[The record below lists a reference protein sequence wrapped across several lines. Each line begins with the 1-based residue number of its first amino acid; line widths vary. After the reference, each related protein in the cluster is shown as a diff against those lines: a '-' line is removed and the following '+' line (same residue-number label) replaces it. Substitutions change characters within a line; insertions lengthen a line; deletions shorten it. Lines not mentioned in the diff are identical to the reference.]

1 MIFLGLESK
10 QSRSRTI
17 RDFVR
22 RMSYAGIIATAAL
35 LSGCSVFNQIKTD
48 FGQLK
53 DDVKAAISSEPAPN
67 TAQRTA
73 GQTAPNTP
81 QRTATQTTPNTP
93 QRTAAQMALNEGIEL
108 YDKGDFNAA
117 IRRLSNSSEIWSS
130 DKSIQTKALKYMA
143 FSYCVTS
150 RKTLCKQQ
158 FEKALKIDPHF
169 DLAPGEKGHPLW
181 GSVFERAK
189 KSG

>member
-10 QSRSRTI
+10 QSRSRSI

-22 RMSYAGIIATAAL
+22 RMSYAGIIATAGL

-53 DDVKAAISSEPAPN
+53 DDVKAAISSEPVPN

-73 GQTAPNTP
+73 AQT
-81 QRTATQTTPNTP
+81 
-93 QRTAAQMALNEGIEL
+93 ALNEGIGL

-117 IRRLSNSSEIWSS
+117 IRRLSNAPEIWSS
-130 DKSIQTKALKYMA
+130 DKSIQTRALKYMA

-150 RKTLCKQQ
+150 RQALCKQQ

-189 KSG
+189 KSS

>member
-17 RDFVR
+17 RVFVR
-22 RMSYAGIIATAAL
+22 RMSYAGIVTAAVL
-35 LSGCSVFNQIKTD
+35 SSGCSVFNQMKSD
-48 FGQLK
+48 FSQLK
-53 DDVKAAISSEPAPN
+53 NDVKAAVSSDPAPNPAPN

-73 GQTAPNTP
+73 AQT
-81 QRTATQTTPNTP
+81 
-93 QRTAAQMALNEGIEL
+93 ALNEGIDL

-117 IRRLSNSSEIWSS
+117 IKRLSNSQEIWSS
-130 DKSIQTKALKYMA
+130 EKAIQTKALKYMA

-150 RKTLCKQQ
+150 RQALCRQQ

-189 KSG
+189 RSS